1 MSGASGSTTL
11 NVNGT
16 PTKVEVEIS
25 FEDIDLNGVAWCEPV
40 RKLIG
45 HPAETIRLI
54 GTLIVVAAICR
65 ESDRPDHAL
74 GALRMA
80 RRMTAGSVR
89 SIGESIAGIVA
100 ELGPNA
106 ASNGTVEAV
115 SYASEPQ
122 KFLRHL
128 NAKGIR
134 NNIYHPGLPYA
145 GLAGIEG
152 YDGRPEKPEVDNVSF
167 LILVEGR
174 VAAVVPMLIYSD
186 HVASWI
192 RWVEGMPGMPA
203 EVFCRAPSDRPLV
216 YKCLGPYLKLLSR
229 SYGIRMYSMQ
239 EDAASFPAL
248 CRSLGS
254 HLHYASEVWDRPVVD
269 LTRGVDAIYKNVRK
283 SYKSSINWGRD
294 NLRMRYFTGAQLD
307 DARIAEVLSALR
319 KSQEHTYAR
328 YGDAFDRQLFDEA
341 VHMCRNGDGEV
352 SMSQLPDGEVCGVII
367 TSDAGGKSYY
377 ALGGAALVQG
387 NRSPS
392 HWNVFNAIQRATLRG
407 NQEFHLG
414 RLFGA
419 PISID
424 GYGTRK
430 ASKREIDLAFFKHGF
445 SDSVEIRYVHQF
457 PTDAI

>member
-1 MSGASGSTTL
+1 MSGASGSTIL

-25 FEDIDLNGVAWCEPV
+25 FEDIDINGVAWCEPV

-65 ESDRPDHAL
+65 ESDRSDYAL

-100 ELGPNA
+100 KAGPNA
-106 ASNGTVEAV
+106 ASNDKVEAV
-115 SYASEPQ
+115 SYASEPL
-122 KFLRHL
+122 KFLRLL
-128 NAKGIR
+128 NLKGIG

-145 GLAGIEG
+145 GLVGIEG
-152 YDGRPEKPEVDNVSF
+152 FDGRPERPEVDNVSF
-167 LILVEGR
+167 LILVDGR
-174 VAAVVPMLIYSD
+174 VAAVVPMIVYPD

-203 EVFCRAPSDRPLV
+203 EVFCRAPSDRRLV
-216 YKCLGPYLKLLSR
+216 YKFLGPYLKLLSR
-229 SYGIRMYSMQ
+229 SYGIRIYSIQ

-248 CRSLGS
+248 SRSLGS
-254 HLHYASEVWDRPVVD
+254 HLHYALEVWDRPVVD
-269 LTRGVDAIYKNVRK
+269 LTRSVDAIYKNVRK

-294 NLRMRYFTGAQLD
+294 NLQMRYLSGSQLD
-307 DARIAEVLSALR
+307 DARVAEALSALR
-319 KSQEHTYAR
+319 KAQEHTYSR

-341 VHMCRNGDGEV
+341 VHMCKNGDGEV
-352 SMSQLPDGEVCGVII
+352 SISYLRDGGACGVVI

-377 ALGGAALVQG
+377 ALGGATLVRG

-392 HWNVFNAIQRATLRG
+392 HWNVFNAIQRAKLRG

-430 ASKREIDLAFFKHGF
+430 ASKREIDLTFFKHGF
-445 SDSVEIRYVHQF
+445 SDIVESRYVHQI